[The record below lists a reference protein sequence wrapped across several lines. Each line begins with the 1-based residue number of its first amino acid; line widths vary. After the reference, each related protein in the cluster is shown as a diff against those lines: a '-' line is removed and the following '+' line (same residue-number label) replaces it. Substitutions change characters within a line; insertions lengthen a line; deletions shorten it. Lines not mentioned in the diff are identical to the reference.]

1 MSHRTSTHITF
12 SWKVVD
18 GYHSSSNIE
27 YFTIFYRER
36 SGSISSI
43 SSISYSDRHLTVTGS
58 SFEFNT
64 TISSFN
70 YGQYVMWVR
79 AFRPSRTPAY
89 SFSKQIYVELSRSP
103 SVYTY
108 TQRVHFYSSCT
119 ISITATRCMHSFGMQ
134 STFCT
139 KLKQL
144 FCLSFLI

>member
-36 SGSISSI
+36 SGSTSSI
-43 SSISYSDRHLTVTGS
+43 TSISYSDRHLTVTGS

-64 TISSFN
+64 TMSSFN

-79 AFRPSRTPAY
+79 AYRPSHTPAY
-89 SFSKQIYVELSRSP
+89 SFSKQIYVELSRP
-103 SVYTY
+103 P
-108 TQRVHFYSSCT
+108 QSCVLIYAESAS
-119 ISITATRCMHSFGMQ
+119 ISLVSLPQGV
-134 STFCT
+134 CT
-139 KLKQL
+139 PLAII
-144 FCLSFLI
+144 FLY